1 MFDYDHHNFIRFLN
15 EFPSQL
21 AEAREIY
28 QKATLQIDFSKVHHI
43 VFAGMGG
50 SAISGDLV
58 AAYLADRLTVPA
70 TINREYSLPAFVNEH
85 TLVIGSSYSGNTEET
100 LSAVQQALDKGA
112 QVVAISSNGSME
124 TLARQKGF
132 SLIKIPGGLPPRQA
146 LGYLFVPLLLMLT
159 NSPLTHGEV
168 ENLDE
173 TIKVIG
179 ELQKRFDP
187 AKSQGNNL
195 AHHIAQTLYHTIPVI
210 YTAVNYLQPVTVR
223 WRNQFNENSKIMAFS
238 NVFPELNHNEIMG
251 WEGPPEV
258 NRLFR
263 VIILRDPAESE
274 RNQQRVE
281 ITKAIIKD
289 KGIPVLEIFAEGN
302 SHLTRMFSLIY
313 TGDWASY
320 YLAMINEKDPI
331 RIDSIDLLKKK
342 LSELNKG

>member
-21 AEAREIY
+21 KEAREIY
-28 QKATLQIDFSKVHHI
+28 QSSDVQVDFSRVQHI
-43 VFAGMGG
+43 VFTGMGG
-50 SAISGDLV
+50 SAISGDLA
-58 AAYLADRLTVPA
+58 AAYLADRLTVPT
-70 TINREYSLPAFVNEH
+70 TINREYTLPAFVNEH

-100 LSAVQQALDKGA
+100 LTAVKHALERGA
-112 QVVAISSNGSME
+112 QVVAISSNGE
-124 TLARQKGF
+124 LEALAKEKGF

-146 LGYLFVPLLLMLT
+146 LGYLFVPVLLLLT
-159 NSPLTHGEV
+159 ESPLTAGDV

-173 TIKVIG
+173 TIKVIT

-187 AKSQGNNL
+187 AQSQGNNL

-210 YTAVNYLQPVTVR
+210 YTAVHYLHPVTVR

-274 RNQQRVE
+274 RNKQRVE
-281 ITKAIIKD
+281 ITKTIIKD
-289 KGIPVLEIFAEGN
+289 KGIPVLEIFAEGQG
-302 SHLTRMFSLIY
+302 HLTRMFSLIY